1 MTFHPEEK
9 EKIDQIG
16 ITNEDDVT
24 GYMSPRW
31 YVLIPPVRERADV
44 RDYPLLLEPVVPL
57 LPLAQQPDRPMQI
70 STCVKDGS
78 CRLSHGELMEMSRT
92 KARAG
97 EREYILVLC

>member
-31 YVLIPPVRERADV
+31 
-44 RDYPLLLEPVVPL
+44 
-57 LPLAQQPDRPMQI
+57 
-70 STCVKDGS
+70 
-78 CRLSHGELMEMSRT
+78 
-92 KARAG
+92 
-97 EREYILVLC
+97 